1 MYNYSITIRGCKTL
15 SNEKPHILVVDDEPD
30 IRELIQ
36 DILVDEGYKVS
47 VAENGEE
54 ARKAFTT
61 QSPDLT
67 LLDIWMPDVDGI
79 SLLKEFKQHQS
90 TATIVMMSGHGT
102 IETAVEATR
111 LGASDFIEK
120 PLSMAKLLRG
130 IELAL
135 ESQSKHV
142 ALQQLYGQEPVGKS
156 SQITLL
162 REQSQRV
169 AQHKM
174 PTLLQGEDGSGKHCF
189 AHYLHSLGSYSS
201 GKFIELTPES
211 FPTDSLKLTSLAK
224 NNCLFINDVALLSNA
239 SQALLSHLLSDNKLP
254 HCQLIFATQ
263 HSLESAISNGSF
275 LEGLL
280 YQINSITLMI
290 PALRDHVE
298 DIPELVQHFVDDQS
312 SHSDLPYRHITVAAQ
327 NRLRNYAWPGNVLE
341 LKNIIQRLLVL
352 GQSDDIDVDEVEKE
366 LKLVSEQR
374 GQFSDALG
382 INYDLPLRE
391 AREQFERLYLLQ
403 KLQETEGNVGKA
415 ATLSGMERTHLYRKL
430 RTLGIDTKQIKD

>member
-1 MYNYSITIRGCKTL
+1 M
-15 SNEKPHILVVDDEPD
+15 SNDKPHILVVDDEPD

-36 DILVDEGYKVS
+36 DILVDEGYTVS

-54 ARKAFTT
+54 ARTAFSTRT
-61 QSPDLT
+61 PSLT
-67 LLDIWMPDVDGI
+67 LLDIWMPDIDGI
-79 SLLKEFKQHQS
+79 SLLKEFKQHEPS
-90 TATIVMMSGHGT
+90 ATIVMMSGHGT

-135 ESQSKHV
+135 ENQSKHV
-142 ALQQLYGQEPVGKS
+142 ALQQLHSQEPIGKS

-162 REQSQRV
+162 REQAQRV
-169 AQHKM
+169 AQHEM

-189 AHYLHSLGSYSS
+189 AHYLHSLGHYSS

-211 FPTDSLKLTSLAK
+211 FPSDSLKLISLAE
-224 NNCLFINDVALLSNA
+224 NHCLFINDVALLSHA
-239 SQALLSHLLSDNKLP
+239 SQTLLSHLLDNKKLS

-263 HSLESAISNGSF
+263 HSLESAISNDSF

-280 YQINSITLMI
+280 YQINSITLTI
-290 PALRDHVE
+290 PALRNHVE
-298 DIPELVQHFVDDQS
+298 DIPELVQHFVDEHTS
-312 SHSDLPYRHITVAAQ
+312 SSELPYRHITVAAQ
-327 NRLRNYAWPGNVLE
+327 NRLRNYSWPGNILE

-352 GQSDDIDVDEVEKE
+352 GESEDIDVDDIDKE
-366 LKLVSEQR
+366 LQLIAEQS
-374 GQFSDALG
+374 GQLGETTG

-403 KLQETEGNVGKA
+403 KLQETDGNVGKA
-415 ATLSGMERTHLYRKL
+415 AKLAGMERTHLYRKL
-430 RTLGIDTKQIKD
+430 RTLGIDSKQAKD

>member
-1 MYNYSITIRGCKTL
+1 MN
-15 SNEKPHILVVDDEPD
+15 NDKPLILVVDDEPD

-47 VAENGEE
+47 VAANGEE
-54 ARKAFTT
+54 ARTAFST
-61 QSPDLT
+61 QEPGLT

-79 SLLKEFKQHQS
+79 SLLKEFKEQDSH
-90 TATIVMMSGHGT
+90 APIVMMSGHGT

-135 ESQSKHV
+135 ESQSKHD
-142 ALQQLYGQEPVGKS
+142 ALQQKHSQEPVGKS

-169 AQHKM
+169 AQHEM
-174 PTLLQGEDGSGKHCF
+174 PTLLQGENGSGKHCF
-189 AHYLHSLGSYSS
+189 AHYLHSLGHYSS
-201 GKFIELTPES
+201 GKFIELTAES
-211 FPTDSLKLTSLAK
+211 FPSDSSKLIALAE
-224 NNCLFINDVALLSNA
+224 NNCLFINDVALLSA
-239 SQALLSHLLSDNKLP
+239 SSQALLSHLLDNQKLN

-263 HSLESAISNGSF
+263 HSLETAISQGSF

-280 YQINSITLMI
+280 YQINSITLAI
-290 PALRDHVE
+290 PALRNHVE
-298 DIPELVQHFVDDQS
+298 DIPELVQHFVDEQTS
-312 SHSDLPYRHITVAAQ
+312 SADLPYRHITVAAQ
-327 NRLRNYAWPGNVLE
+327 NRLRNYSWPGNVLE
-341 LKNIIQRLLVL
+341 LKNVIQRLLVL
-352 GQSDDIDVDEVEKE
+352 SESEEIDVADVD
-366 LKLVSEQR
+366 
-374 GQFSDALG
+374 DALQNMPEQAGAIGDTAG

-403 KLQETEGNVGKA
+403 KLQETDGNVGKA
-415 ATLSGMERTHLYRKL
+415 AKLSGMERTHLYRKL
-430 RTLGIDTKQIKD
+430 RTLGIDSKHV

>member
-1 MYNYSITIRGCKTL
+1 MYNYSITVRGHFAL
-15 SNEKPHILVVDDEPD
+15 SSDKPHILVVDDEPD

-36 DILVDEGYKVS
+36 DILIDEGYQVS
-47 VAENGEE
+47 IAQNGEE
-54 ARKAFTT
+54 ARAAFTNQT
-61 QSPDLT
+61 PSLT

-79 SLLKEFKQHQS
+79 SLLKEFKNHDS
-90 TATIVMMSGHGT
+90 NATIVMMSGHGT

-135 ESQSKHV
+135 ESQSKHK
-142 ALQQLYGQEPVGKS
+142 ALQQRHSQEPVGKS

-169 AQHKM
+169 AQHDM

-189 AHYLHSLGSYSS
+189 AHYLHSLGRYSS

-211 FPTDSLKLTSLAK
+211 FPTDSLKLTSLAE
-224 NNCLFINDVALLSNA
+224 NNCLLINDIALLSES
-239 SQALLSHLLSDNKLP
+239 SQALLSHLLDSNKLD

-263 HSLESAISNGSF
+263 HSLESAISNGKF

-280 YQINSITLMI
+280 YQINSITLAI
-290 PALRDHVE
+290 PALRNHVE
-298 DIPELVQHFVDDQS
+298 DIPELVQHFVDEQTS
-312 SHSDLPYRHITVAAQ
+312 QSDLPYRHITVAAQ
-327 NRLRNYAWPGNVLE
+327 NRLRNYSWPGNVLE
-341 LKNIIQRLLVL
+341 LRNIIQRLLVL
-352 GQSDDIDVDEVEKE
+352 GESEDIDVADIDKE
-366 LKLVSEQR
+366 LQSAPEQSGKLGETI
-374 GQFSDALG
+374 G

-391 AREQFERLYLLQ
+391 AREQFERIYLLQ

-415 ATLSGMERTHLYRKL
+415 AKLAGMERTHLYRKL
-430 RTLGIDTKQIKD
+430 RTLGIDSKHV